1 MLILFISYPTNLTL
15 SVTDLNPRKIVT
27 ICIRIRRYPTV
38 SDPFTSCKTL
48 VLLWVLLLQVSGLV
62 DVMKPNVLV
71 GWHFLAVAYL
81 FWLWLVPWI
90 LIGVFTDTIALA
102 IHCLGATTH
111 HQKKLYYV
119 EIHALWMCATWWEQD
134 YLVSCFRV
142 NSLQHPMLAI
152 TAVLWKKNDGT
163 SVVSH
168 IVLAIKAVLSFP
180 RFTHPVLVSLWTNE
194 TLLLRNLWM
203 GWFYFAI

>member
-1 MLILFISYPTNLTL
+1 MQNKFPCSSNRGVNGMDNIFSYLSSNSFRGVNIRLYASPDIQYPTPYPNPKIKFRFLWCWYLFISYPANLTL
-15 SVTDLNPRKIVT
+15 SVPDLNPRKIVT

-90 LIGVFTDTIALA
+90 LIGVFTDTIAPA

-111 HQKKLYYV
+111 HQN
-119 EIHALWMCATWWEQD
+119 Q
-134 YLVSCFRV
+134 
-142 NSLQHPMLAI
+142 AI
-152 TAVLWKKNDGT
+152 LCRNPCVMNVCHMVGT
-163 SVVSH
+163 R
-168 IVLAIKAVLSFP
+168 LFG
-180 RFTHPVLVSLWTNE
+180 
-194 TLLLRNLWM
+194 LLL
-203 GWFYFAI
+203 